1 MRRPSRTTAIRVAA
15 MVGLVVIGRSLP
27 AGGRAAPPG
36 PPPHEIRPARVEIRP
51 APVETARAASQRIL
65 DAYASYPRIGPT
77 EAEKSVRDLAT
88 TAAADRLAAD
98 LRADLA
104 RLAVGYAGGATQV
117 WAGPLAIRETAVNQ
131 LVRRE
136 EVWFARVVVPPGRAP
151 YVEWRLAVLGLV
163 WERDRWRLDTFDES
177 PGPRP
182 AEMLGAPDSA
192 VELIGRLDGFSAERS

>member
-1 MRRPSRTTAIRVAA
+1 MRRPRPTTAIRVAA

-27 AGGRAAPPG
+27 AGGRAAPPA
-36 PPPHEIRPARVEIRP
+36 PPPQEIRP

-65 DAYASYPRIGPT
+65 DAYASYPSIGPA
-77 EAEKSVRDLAT
+77 EAEKSVRALAT
-88 TAAADRLAAD
+88 MAAADRLAAD

-131 LVRRE
+131 SVRRE
-136 EVWFARVVVPPGRAP
+136 EVWFARVVVPPGRAA

-163 WERDRWRLDTFDES
+163 WESDRWRLDTFDEG

-182 AEMLGAPDSA
+182 AEVPGGPDP
-192 VELIGRLDGFSAERS
+192 VPELIGRLDGFSTERT